1 MNALFQDLRYGLRTL
16 RNSPGFTAVAVLTLA
31 IGIGANTAIFSFV
44 DAILL
49 KPLPYANPDRIMRVL
64 EKPPGGGRNGIS
76 ALNYLD
82 WAKQNTVFE
91 YMAAQTGGGVSFSG
105 SGEPQQLRG
114 ARVSPH
120 YFDIFG
126 IKAAIGRTFAPD
138 EDQLG
143 KERVAVLSHVLWET
157 QFGGDPAIVGR
168 KIVLDGQPYQVI
180 GVLPAGGVFDRAFAQ
195 IWRPLAFE
203 PGNLTR
209 DFHWMSSYALLKPG
223 VTLQQARAQMDG
235 IGAQIAAQYPASNK
249 GWGVNI
255 EPFADII
262 VGTQLRRSVWIMMAA
277 VGMVLLIGCANLAN
291 LMMARAAS
299 REREV
304 AVRAS
309 LGASRWRLIRQFLTE
324 SVLVSVCGGICGIL
338 VGYAVMEL
346 LTFALPPYTL
356 PRETNVTIDSR
367 VLLFALTISVL
378 TGILF
383 GLAPAIQ
390 AARPQLA
397 ASMKE
402 GGRGSTVGGAR
413 RRIRSA
419 LVVVEVAL
427 AFVLLTGA
435 GLLLRSFQAM
445 MKVETGFDT
454 TNVISLGLP
463 LSAKRVPDPV
473 RVNLRYREIL
483 ARVEALPG
491 VRDAAVTSV
500 LPLEGWGYGMPFQI
514 AGQDLVDMA
523 HRPACFFKIVS
534 PGYFRTLA
542 IKLRRGRGLSDQDT
556 NGSAPVTVINETMVK
571 RYFKKQDPMGQR
583 IMIQAIVPG
592 KTQLGPEVPWQVVG
606 VIADEN
612 VGGLTDDGS
621 AGIYVTNEQSPQYGM
636 SLVVRTGMD
645 PLTLDHGLRAAIHE
659 VDPAQP
665 LTDVRTLEQVKSE
678 SVASDKLQTRLLGI
692 FAAAAMLL
700 AAIGIY
706 GVIAYAVV
714 QRTHEMGI
722 RAALGASAGNL
733 LRLVLTSG
741 MALAAA
747 GLALGFLGSVAV
759 TRLMSNLLFGVSPRD
774 PATLALVAALLG
786 CVAFIACLIPA
797 RRATKVDPVVAL
809 RYE

>member
-16 RNSPGFTAVAVLTLA
+16 RNSPGFAAVAVLTLA

-64 EKPPGGGRNGIS
+64 EKPPGGGPNVIS

-105 SGEPQQLRG
+105 SGEPVQLRG

-157 QFGGDPAIVGR
+157 QFSADPAIVGR

-180 GVLPAGGVFDRAFAQ
+180 GVLPAGGVFDRAYNQ

-209 DFHWMSSYALLKPG
+209 DFHWLGSYALLKPG
-223 VTLQQARAQMDG
+223 VTLQQARAQMDT

-255 EPFADII
+255 EPFADIL

-324 SVLVSVCGGICGIL
+324 SVLVSVCGGILGIV

-346 LTFALPPYTL
+346 LRFALPPYTL
-356 PRETNVTIDSR
+356 PREVNVTIDSR
-367 VLLFALTISVL
+367 VLLFAMAISVL

-402 GGRGSTVGGAR
+402 GGRGSTIGGVR

-419 LVVVEVAL
+419 LVVVEVAM

-454 TNVISLGLP
+454 NNVISMGLP
-463 LSAKRVPDPV
+463 LSEKKIPDPA
-473 RVNLRYREIL
+473 RVNMRYREIL

-514 AGQDLVDMA
+514 AGQPLVDMA
-523 HRPACFFKIVS
+523 HRPDCFFKIVS

-556 NGSAPVTVINETMVK
+556 NGSPPVTVINETMVK
-571 RYFKKQDPMGQR
+571 RYFKKQDPIGQR
-583 IMIQAIVPG
+583 IMIQEIVPG

-612 VGGLTDDGS
+612 VAGLTDDGS

-645 PLTLDHGLRAAIHE
+645 PLTLDHGMRAAIHE
-659 VDPAQP
+659 VDPDQP

-747 GLALGFLGSVAV
+747 GLALGFLGAVAV

-774 PATLALVAALLG
+774 PATLAVVAALLG